1 MLELAGLP
9 AQPELHA
16 DGRSLV
22 PLLDPEP
29 KEQTDRA
36 LYWHY
41 PHYHGSGWTPGGAI
55 RKGDWKLIEF
65 WEYDD
70 VELYDLSKDI
80 GEQNDL
86 SSQHPEKVR
95 ELQLALDKWRMNIHA
110 VMPVRAKE

>member
-1 MLELAGLP
+1 MPSTTSWVGTNIKVDKHEI
-9 AQPELHA
+9 HK
-16 DGRSLV
+16 
-22 PLLDPEP
+22 
-29 KEQTDRA
+29 KEQTERA

-86 SSQHPEKVR
+86 SKQHPEKVR

-110 VMPVRAKE
+110 VMPVRAKKLRR